1 MEREILT
8 HRVRRMEEELG
19 RSVPLTAADNSA
31 AQLAI
36 VTTKYRALLHHHTLQ
51 MKERQVE
58 LEGEVERRQLLE
70 EREEL
75 RQMLESAREKVH
87 SLQASLN
94 LVKANKTNIQVN
106 LFMNQSLMCL
116 SLHCVS
122 IKSLLHSL
130 YTLIPFLYICDPFL

>member
-8 HRVRRMEEELG
+8 HRVRRLEEELG

-94 LVKANKTNIQVN
+94 LVKANKTNIQVTSQ
-106 LFMNQSLMCL
+106 LHICKICL
-116 SLHCVS
+116 
-122 IKSLLHSL
+122 
-130 YTLIPFLYICDPFL
+130 